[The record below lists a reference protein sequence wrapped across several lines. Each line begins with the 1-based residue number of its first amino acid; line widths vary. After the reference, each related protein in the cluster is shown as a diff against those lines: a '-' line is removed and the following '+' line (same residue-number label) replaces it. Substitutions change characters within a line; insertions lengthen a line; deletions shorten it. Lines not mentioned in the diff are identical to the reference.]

1 MLPSNHFRLRL
12 NVIWRDY
19 EIDCVE
25 RDYIHEK
32 KMAAKEYEE
41 KKIDLRELLLS
52 ELEEKRKCVDAER
65 QSMELTGDSME
76 VKPVM
81 TRKLRRRPNDP
92 VPVPEKRR
100 KPPPATLSY
109 LLEDKEIEADLR
121 QIDRARPVSGLLPP
135 RKPCKLQKLINCIL
149 NFHGV
154 NILAVTTSAISY
166 GDAPLPDTR
175 IEDGK
180 LLFERRWYHRGQPV
194 YVEGKDISTYP
205 AIITAIGTESVR
217 FAVNLVITPC

>member
-1 MLPSNHFRLRL
+1 MRL

-76 VKPVM
+76 VSAYY
-81 TRKLRRRPNDP
+81 LNS
-92 VPVPEKRR
+92 
-100 KPPPATLSY
+100 ALS
-109 LLEDKEIEADLR
+109 
-121 QIDRARPVSGLLPP
+121 SF
-135 RKPCKLQKLINCIL
+135 N
-149 NFHGV
+149 
-154 NILAVTTSAISY
+154 
-166 GDAPLPDTR
+166 
-175 IEDGK
+175 
-180 LLFERRWYHRGQPV
+180 
-194 YVEGKDISTYP
+194 
-205 AIITAIGTESVR
+205 
-217 FAVNLVITPC
+217 